1 MRQTVHTL
9 LQGIALLA
17 TAYFLI
23 ATSCS
28 GKDWICECEYTSTDP
43 DGTYVAVD
51 ETLIQNQTKKHAS
64 NICARIEEEERERI
78 ARELAQWGDT
88 NVSFDVSCTIERRY
102 P

>member
-1 MRQTVHTL
+1 MRQTVHAL
-9 LQGIALLA
+9 FQGIALLA

-28 GKDWICECEYTSTDP
+28 GKDWICECEYTFTNP
-43 DGTYVAVD
+43 DGTYIYVD

-64 NICARIEEEERERI
+64 NICARIEEEERTRI
-78 ARELAQWGDT
+78 AQWLDQGGNT
-88 NVSFDVSCTIERRY
+88 NVSYDVSCTIERRY